1 VDYFWTSAGGMKSS
15 NGSVVA
21 VKSEV
26 LKVSSSVV
34 RKNRTSLFVD
44 ANRVGRPNSLSAE
57 KLTELLK
64 VYYTRPYSLRRLA
77 DMFGVSRMTVW
88 RAVQDASMVTM

>member
-1 VDYFWTSAGGMKSS
+1 MKSS
-15 NGSVVA
+15 NGPVVA
-21 VKSEV
+21 VTSEV
-26 LKVSSSVV
+26 LKLSSSVEK
-34 RKNRTSLFVD
+34 KNRKSLFTYQ
-44 ANRVGRPNSLSAE
+44 NRVGRPNSLSNE

-88 RAVQDASMVTM
+88 RAVQEASMVTM